1 MSQTTTGISVKTT
14 FFFLSF
20 ILFFF
25 SPTVVVDGNAQKV
38 KWGEQFFPTGPGEHS
53 VTIFFKYLFIKEA
66 GRASTNVSV
75 PQGQTVRITYRA
87 PWIVFMPGKIKTDSS
102 PAQPTA

>member
-1 MSQTTTGISVKTT
+1 MSQTTGITVKTG

-38 KWGEQFFPTGPGEHS
+38 KWGEAFFPTTAGQHT

-66 GRASTNVSV
+66 GSASTTVNV
-75 PQGQTVRITYRA
+75 PEGQTVRVTYRA
-87 PWIVFMPGKIKTDSS
+87 PWIVFMPGKIKTEG
-102 PAQPTA
+102 